1 MIRSGT
7 DSLRSRSLGFLLL
20 AASITTAC
28 DPEVE
33 QLGYEVVL
41 TLPHDTAAYTQGLV
55 YHDRFLWESTGRY
68 GHSAVRKVN
77 GRTGAVVRSSPL
89 PDSLFGEGLALVGDD
104 LVQLTWQSGM
114 ALYYDTDSLRAH
126 KRVRY
131 EGEGWGLC
139 FDGRS
144 LVMTNGSDSL
154 YFRDPATFE
163 IREVRQVT
171 AGGRGVR
178 GLNEL
183 ECVGEFVYANVYQE
197 DRILKI
203 DKSSGRV
210 LGVIDG
216 SQLRIFSG
224 VPTSP
229 DAVLNGI
236 AHDSVTGLFFLTGKL
251 WPNVYVVRVADPG

>member
-1 MIRSGT
+1 MKLLDIRAHDG
-7 DSLRSRSLGFLLL
+7 SRSFLLL
-20 AASITTAC
+20 MALIASAC
-28 DPEVE
+28 DPAVE
-33 QLGYEVVL
+33 QLEFEVVL

-55 YHDRFLWESTGRY
+55 YHERFLWESTGRY

-77 GRTGAVVRSSPL
+77 GRTGAVLQSAPL
-89 PDSLFGEGLALVGDD
+89 PDSLFGEGLALVGQD
-104 LVQLTWQSGM
+104 LVQLTWQSGV

-126 KRVRY
+126 RTVRY

-154 YFRDPATFE
+154 YFRDPVSFE
-163 IREVRQVT
+163 IQEARQVT
-171 AGGRGVR
+171 ADGRGVR

-203 DKSSGRV
+203 EGASGRV
-210 LGVIDG
+210 LGVMDG

-224 VPTSP
+224 VPMSP

-251 WPNVYVVRVADPG
+251 WPNVYVVKVTEPG